1 MNVPLRRGKPLW
13 WLPTLLLAGL
23 IWFLS
28 SRSSTP
34 VPLPHPIDWVA
45 HASAYLALGFS
56 LGKASG
62 NWQLAWVLAA
72 WFGALDE
79 VHQAFVPPREAG
91 IGDWWFDLIGSG
103 LGSWWAAGR
112 VSRQPEADQ
121 TGAGQTGAGEFDTDD
136 DSGQGAGRY
145 DPSDRWTA
153 QPGEPRSGEHL
164 PWPKYDINFD
174 EAQ

>member
-1 MNVPLRRGKPLW
+1 MNDSLRRGQPLW

-28 SRSSTP
+28 SRGSTP
-34 VPLPHPIDWVA
+34 VPSPHPIDWIA
-45 HASAYLALGFS
+45 HASVYLALGFS

-91 IGDWWFDLIGSG
+91 ISDWWFDLIGSG

-112 VSRQPEADQ
+112 ESRQAAPEQ
-121 TGAGQTGAGEFDTDD
+121 FDADD
-136 DSGQGAGRY
+136 DSEQGTGPH
-145 DPSDRWTA
+145 DQSGPWTA
-153 QPGEPRSGEHL
+153 RPGEPRPGEHL
-164 PWPKYDINFD
+164 PWPEYDVTFD